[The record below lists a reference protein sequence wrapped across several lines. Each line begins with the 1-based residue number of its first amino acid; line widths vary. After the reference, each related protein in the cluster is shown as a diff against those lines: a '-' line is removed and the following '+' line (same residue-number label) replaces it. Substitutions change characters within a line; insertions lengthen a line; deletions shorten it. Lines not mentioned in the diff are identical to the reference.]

1 MSPGPPQG
9 GSGEGTE
16 HCMCALKKVCRG
28 NDGENGGK
36 IVKTSDFYFDLPEE
50 LIAQTPLE
58 RRDASRLLTLDKVTG
73 TQRQPGAARPS
84 AGPPQHR
91 RGL

>member
-73 TQRQPGAARPS
+73 ETQHMHFYDLPKLLR
-84 AGPPQHR
+84 AGD
-91 RGL
+91 

>member
-36 IVKTSDFYFDLPEE
+36 IVKTSDFYFDLPQE
-50 LIAQTPLE
+50 LIAQDGIY
-58 RRDASRLLTLDKVTG
+58 RRIYEIQMSHDD
-73 TQRQPGAARPS
+73 
-84 AGPPQHR
+84 R
-91 RGL
+91 REVAQENGSL